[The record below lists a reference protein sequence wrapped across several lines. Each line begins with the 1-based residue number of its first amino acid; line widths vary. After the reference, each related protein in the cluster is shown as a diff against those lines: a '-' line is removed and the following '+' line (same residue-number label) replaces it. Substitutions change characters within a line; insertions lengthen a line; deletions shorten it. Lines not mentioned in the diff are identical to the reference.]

1 MKLTQNLSRRANSQD
16 VDQSMLIINGTIITL
31 GSRNEILSEGAL
43 LIEGDKI
50 AAMGKSSDL
59 SAQFPQEEKLDARGK
74 LVMPGNI
81 CAHTHF
87 YGAFARGMSLPP
99 GPPPKNFPEILQK
112 LWWRIDRA
120 LTLEDSKYSAL
131 MCLVDAIKHGTTTL
145 IDHHASPNA
154 IDGSLDA
161 IAEAVN
167 ESGLRTCLCYEV
179 TDRNG
184 IDGASAGIREN
195 VRFLNK
201 TNDERRTTN
210 DAQIAATFGLHAS
223 FTVSDKTLER
233 CLTELDGLDAGFHV
247 HVAED
252 KSDEDD
258 AMEQFGVR
266 VGERL
271 HARGVL
277 GAKTIAAHCVHVGAG
292 EIELFKR
299 TNTQVSHQPRSNMN
313 NAVGVANVLEMM
325 RQGVNVG
332 LGNDGF
338 SNDMFSEM
346 KTAYL
351 VHKSNEHDP
360 RVMGADQVLQMA
372 YANNAKICKNFWDAP
387 VGELSVGAYADII
400 LLDYIPFTEM
410 TAGNFPWHVIF
421 GVDGSNVTHTIC
433 GGKVLM
439 KDRELIYLDEQAIAA
454 KAQELSARVWK
465 RVDKNA

>member
-1 MKLTQNLSRRANSQD
+1 
-16 VDQSMLIINGTIITL
+16 MLITNGTIITL
-31 GSRNEILSEGAL
+31 GRENKIIPNGAIY
-43 LIEGDKI
+43 IEGDRI
-50 AAMGKSSDL
+50 VDVGTTESLVSSHPV
-59 SAQFPQEEKLDARGK
+59 SERLDAGGK

-131 MCLVDAIKHGTTTL
+131 VCLVDAIKHGTTTL

-167 ESGLRTCLCYEV
+167 ESGLRACLCYEV

-184 IDGASAGIREN
+184 VDGANAGIQEN
-195 VRFLNK
+195 IRFLNK
-201 TNDERRTTN
+201 VASSKKQVVGNSNPATSDLLR
-210 DAQIAATFGLHAS
+210 ATFGLHAS
-223 FTVSDKTLER
+223 FTVSDKTLEK
-233 CLTELDGLDAGFHV
+233 CLAELDGLDAGFHV

-252 KSDEDD
+252 ISDEDD
-258 AMEQFGVR
+258 AMQNFGMR

-271 HARGVL
+271 NARGIL
-277 GAKTIAAHCVHVGAG
+277 GAKTIAAHCVHVDVS
-292 EIELFKR
+292 EIDLFKR
-299 TNTQVSHQPRSNMN
+299 TQTKVSHQPRSNMN
-313 NAVGVANVLEMM
+313 NAVGVANVLGMM
-325 RQGVNVG
+325 RHGVTVG

-338 SNDMFSEM
+338 SNNMFSEM

-351 VHKSNEHDP
+351 VHKSHQRDP
-360 RVMGADQVLQMA
+360 RVMGADQVFQMA
-372 YANNAKICKNFWDAP
+372 YANNAKICANFWNTA

-400 LLDYIPFTEM
+400 LLDYAPFTELN
-410 TAGNFPWHVIF
+410 AGNFPWHVIF

-433 GGKVLM
+433 GGNVLM
-439 KDRELIYLDEQAIAA
+439 QDREVVNLDEEAITA
-454 KAQELSARVWK
+454 KAMELSKQAWK
-465 RVDKNA
+465 RVQEL